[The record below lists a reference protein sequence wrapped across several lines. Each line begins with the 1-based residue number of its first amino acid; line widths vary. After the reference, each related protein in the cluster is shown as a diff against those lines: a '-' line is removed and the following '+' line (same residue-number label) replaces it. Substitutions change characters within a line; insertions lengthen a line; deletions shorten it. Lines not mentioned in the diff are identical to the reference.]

1 VPEERN
7 EWLEHGITDL
17 FARFSLNCHHH
28 HDHHNHHR
36 EEKPAAAGDEG
47 AEEEEAE
54 GEPVENRLMEFV
66 RSHAKAAAGGYGGWK
81 AAYRRFVSM
90 WFMYYDVAWCV
101 VYRAMV

>member
-28 HDHHNHHR
+28 NHHR
-36 EEKPAAAGDEG
+36 EEKPAAAGDGDEG
-47 AEEEEAE
+47 AEEEAE

-66 RSHAKAAAGGYGGWK
+66 RSHAKAGASGYGGWK

-90 WFMYYDVAWCV
+90 WFM
-101 VYRAMV
+101 